1 MVTLQVEHPVT
12 DFDTWKATFDRFA
25 TAREQSGVR
34 GYRIL
39 RPVDDAY
46 YVVVEL
52 DFQTAG
58 EAAEFLGFLQT
69 RVWAAA
75 HDIPGLAGTPQT
87 RILES
92 AEARTIP
99 VEDRPHGM

>member
-1 MVTLQVEHPVT
+1 MAMLQIEHPVT
-12 DFDTWKATFDRFA
+12 DFATWKATFDRFA

-39 RPVDDAY
+39 RPVDDTH
-46 YVVVEL
+46 YVIVEL

-58 EAAEFLGFLQT
+58 EAAKFLDFLQT

-75 HDIPGLAGTPQT
+75 QDAPGLAGTPQT

-92 AEARTIP
+92 AEARTILA
-99 VEDRPHGM
+99 EDRPHGM

>member
-25 TAREQSGVR
+25 AARERSGVR

-39 RPVDDAY
+39 RPVDDAH

-52 DFQTAG
+52 DFRTTG
-58 EAAEFLGFLQT
+58 EAAKFLDFLQT
-69 RVWAAA
+69 RVWAGAQ
-75 HDIPGLAGTPQT
+75 DTPGLAGTPQT

-92 AEARTIP
+92 AEARTTP